1 MPKKYINKTTCQL
14 PLSPLIKKK
23 LSSSLQWDKN
33 YQVYHFLE
41 TGGGGGSWN
50 FSRFYKSDDSELSR
64 KNFRNSISKPKYI
77 H

>member
-33 YQVYHFLE
+33 YQVYHFSE
-41 TGGGGGSWN
+41 TGGGGGGVGTSA
-50 FSRFYKSDDSELSR
+50 DSIKVRIQNYLE
-64 KNFRNSISKPKYI
+64 
-77 H
+77 